1 MKRMQFNKPLE
12 WLILLILMFLATPLW
27 AQGEE
32 TAVPDDLLGNL
43 TDQDRAAVLLVSF
56 GTTHDDTRAVTIDAL
71 YDKVKKAYP
80 QITVA
85 RSFTSR
91 IILRRLKARGV
102 EFDTPIEAMLKLRAE
117 GITHLMVQSTNIIEG
132 EEMESLR
139 RDVETMKPFF
149 KEIRVGTPLLYSTED
164 ALHVMEI
171 LIARHPV
178 NEKQK
183 EHVLFV
189 GHGTEGPATA
199 IYSQLDYMMKV
210 AGKKNFHVATIEGY
224 PTQDDALRLI
234 QAAKGKKVTL
244 VPLMFVAGDHAKND
258 ISEDWKDALEARGL
272 QVQLSI
278 EGLGEI
284 PEIQDIF
291 MEHLRF
297 ALTHRIRDIMEK
309 KTVYAG
315 QTD

>member
-1 MKRMQFNKPLE
+1 MKRIHFIKPLE
-12 WLILLILMFLATPLW
+12 WLIPLFFMLLATPLW
-27 AQGEE
+27 AQGEA
-32 TAVPDDLLGNL
+32 TVVPDDLLGNL

-56 GTTHDDTRAVTIDAL
+56 GTTHDDTRAATIDAF
-71 YDKVKKAYP
+71 YHKVKEAFP
-80 QITVA
+80 QLTVT

-91 IILRRLKARGV
+91 IILRRLKARGI
-102 EFDTPIEAMLKLRAE
+102 EIDTPLEALLKLRAQ
-117 GITHLMVQSTNIIEG
+117 GITLVVIQSTNIIEG

-139 RDVETMKPFF
+139 KDVETMKPFF
-149 KEIRVGTPLLYSTED
+149 KEIRLGTPLLYSTED
-164 ALHVMEI
+164 AFHVAEI
-171 LIARHPV
+171 LTQRHPV

-199 IYSQLDYMMKV
+199 IYSQLDYMLKST
-210 AGKKNFHVATIEGY
+210 GHPYHHVATIEGY
-224 PTQDDALRLI
+224 PTQEDALRLI
-234 QAAKGKKVTL
+234 QAQKGKLVTL

-258 ISEDWKDALEARGL
+258 ISEDWKNALEARGL

-297 ALTHRIRDIMEK
+297 SLTHRIRNIMEK
-309 KTVYAG
+309 KAAYASEN
-315 QTD
+315 D

>member
-1 MKRMQFNKPLE
+1 MKRFHFIKHSG
-12 WLILLILMFLATPLW
+12 WLLFLFSMLMTVPSW

-32 TAVPDDLLGNL
+32 TAVSSDMIREMNPSDK
-43 TDQDRAAVLLVSF
+43 AAILLVSF

-91 IILRRLKARGV
+91 IILRRLKARGI

-117 GITHLMVQSTNIIEG
+117 GITHLVVQSTNIIEG

-171 LIARHPV
+171 LTLRHPV

-189 GHGTEGPATA
+189 GHGTEGPSTA
-199 IYSQLDYMMKV
+199 IYSQLDYMLK
-210 AGKKNFHVATIEGY
+210 AEGYPYHHVATIEGY
-224 PTQDDALRLI
+224 PTQEDALRMI
-234 QAAKGKKVTL
+234 QSQKGKQVIL

-258 ISEDWKDALEARGL
+258 ISVDWKEALEAESL
-272 QVQLSI
+272 KVQLCI

-284 PEIQDIF
+284 PEIQDVF

-309 KTVYAG
+309 KAVYAR

>member
-1 MKRMQFNKPLE
+1 MKRFHFIKHLG
-12 WLILLILMFLATPLW
+12 WLIFLFSLFLTVPSW

-32 TAVPDDLLGNL
+32 TAVSSDMIREMNPADK
-43 TDQDRAAVLLVSF
+43 AAILLVSF

-91 IILRRLKARGV
+91 IILRRLKARGI

-117 GITHLMVQSTNIIEG
+117 GITHLVVQSTNIIEG

-139 RDVETMKPFF
+139 RDVETIKPFF

-164 ALHVMEI
+164 ALSVVEI
-171 LIARHPV
+171 LTRRHPV

-183 EHVLFV
+183 QHVLFV

-199 IYSQLDYMMKV
+199 IYSQLDYMMK
-210 AGKKNFHVATIEGY
+210 AKGHKNYHVATIEGY

-234 QAAKGKKVTL
+234 QAAKGKMVTL
-244 VPLMFVAGDHAKND
+244 IPLMFVAGDHAKND
-258 ISEDWKDALEARGL
+258 ISVDWKEALEAESL
-272 QVQLSI
+272 KVQLYI

-309 KTVYAG
+309 KAIYAG

>member
-1 MKRMQFNKPLE
+1 MKRIHFIKPLE
-12 WLILLILMFLATPLW
+12 WLIPLFFMLLATPLW
-27 AQGEE
+27 AQGEA

-56 GTTHDDTRAVTIDAL
+56 GTTHDDTRAATIDAF
-71 YDKVKKAYP
+71 YHKVKEAFP
-80 QITVA
+80 QLTVT

-91 IILRRLKARGV
+91 IILRRLKARGI
-102 EFDTPIEAMLKLRAE
+102 EIDTPLEALLKLRAQ
-117 GITHLMVQSTNIIEG
+117 GITHVVIQSTNIIEG

-139 RDVETMKPFF
+139 KDVETMKPFF
-149 KEIRVGTPLLYSTED
+149 KEIRLGTPLLYSTED
-164 ALHVMEI
+164 AFHVVEI
-171 LIARHPV
+171 LTQRHPV

-199 IYSQLDYMMKV
+199 IYSQLDYMLKST
-210 AGKKNFHVATIEGY
+210 GHPYHHVATIEGY
-224 PTQDDALRLI
+224 PTQEDALRLI
-234 QAAKGKKVTL
+234 QAQKGKLVTL

-258 ISEDWKDALEARGL
+258 ISEDWKNALEARGL

-297 ALTHRIRDIMEK
+297 SLTHRIRDIMEK
-309 KTVYAG
+309 KAAYASEN
-315 QTD
+315 D

>member
-171 LIARHPV
+171 LIALHPV